1 MASLLD
7 DSSSDVENTPPNI
20 SSNQHQDARARTNG
34 HEPAAKSGS
43 VRSVLS
49 ADHPTKPQ
57 PYDFVASVAGVAAST
72 PCTSGA
78 KQGAA
83 PSPGETQC
91 SSSSGR
97 TNTRTNS
104 LAVVAAEDVGAGEV
118 LGQYLGEIEHR
129 PSLPIRA
136 AINAEKMGGLMR
148 FVNHSWA
155 QMAKFVE
162 VANIRRGEEVP
173 VDYGDISG
181 FICRCGLEGC
191 GHRDIQG
198 EDAHEVL
205 QYEGEGL
212 RELAA
217 QVQNAV
223 QHSKAGHAPRIKKT
237 NEIKMAIDERADV
250 VEMDDG
256 TDTDQRLVEPDLC
269 FNVNA
274 DESFYEDCDE
284 DSARLSTGGVRTLNG
299 HADVTA
305 TDESVEEDSSES
317 TRSSNRGE
325 FQELLTASLDSEGLE
340 AFARTPRPA
349 PARSEPSARHPGSGC
364 LPLSRK
370 SPVTPMA
377 SEVPQ
382 PENLPLVIDLASGSR
397 DKPEELKY
405 PNLQTFSNRLGG
417 TNLTTFR
424 DATSGVKRVLEPDSN
439 TLEDSFAKA
448 KRMRAMKTTSAL
460 ISKLDMVETP
470 ASNMRVSILET
481 ILLLREENERKA
493 ELRRAEENQRHMD
506 ELAARE
512 AHRIAEKAEADERR
526 RAENLEIE
534 DRARRDREE
543 ARARTQEL
551 VMQIGALTKRDYDKR
566 DGSQS

>member
-1 MASLLD
+1 MSEIERLLALVVKNLLLGKD
-7 DSSSDVENTPPNI
+7 KWKRLVATYNT
-20 SSNQHQDARARTNG
+20 S
-34 HEPAAKSGS
+34 
-43 VRSVLS
+43 
-49 ADHPTKPQ
+49 KPR
-57 PYDFVASVAGVAAST
+57 
-72 PCTSGA
+72 
-78 KQGAA
+78 GAA
-83 PSPGETQC
+83 ERDYESL
-91 SSSSGR
+91 R
-97 TNTRTNS
+97 RKFNTLYSTRKP
-104 LAVVAAEDVGAGEV
+104 DM
-118 LGQYLGEIEHR
+118 
-129 PSLPIRA
+129 P
-136 AINAEKMGGLMR
+136 
-148 FVNHSWA
+148 
-155 QMAKFVE
+155 
-162 VANIRRGEEVP
+162 
-173 VDYGDISG
+173 
-181 FICRCGLEGC
+181 
-191 GHRDIQG
+191 
-198 EDAHEVL
+198 
-205 QYEGEGL
+205 
-212 RELAA
+212 
-217 QVQNAV
+217 
-223 QHSKAGHAPRIKKT
+223 PRIKKT

-256 TDTDQRLVEPDLC
+256 ADTDQRLVEPDLC
-269 FNVNA
+269 FDVDP

-299 HADVTA
+299 HCHRRVRRGGFLG
-305 TDESVEEDSSES
+305 VN
-317 TRSSNRGE
+317 SNRGE

-349 PARSEPSARHPGSGC
+349 PARSEPSARRPRSSC

-370 SPVTPMA
+370 SPATPMA

-382 PENLPLVIDLASGSR
+382 PANLPLVIDLASGSR
-397 DKPEELKY
+397 DKLEELKY

-460 ISKLDMVETP
+460 ISKLDMVETS
-470 ASNMRVSILET
+470 ASNMRGSILET

-493 ELRRAEENQRHMD
+493 ELRRAEEDQRRME
-506 ELAARE
+506 ELAARD
-512 AHRIAEKAEADERR
+512 AHRIAEKAKADERR
-526 RAENLEIE
+526 RAENLEME